1 MASYKGIQEV
11 TLEKKLDDVLKAI
24 NKLSGKITSL
34 EKNFQFLKV
43 DLIILMIN
51 TRGIQKIM
59 QPVFFH
65 DIEF

>member
-11 TLEKKLDDVLKAI
+11 TMEKKLDDVLKAI

-51 TRGIQKIM
+51 TRGIHKIM